1 MDLKEDERG
10 LWFRAKVSKT
20 RDGKDVEVL
29 IEDGALKEFSIGFIT
44 KGYEWNEDDGVRTL
58 TEVEL
63 WEVSLVTRAA
73 NDQAKIIATEVKS
86 EADTKG
92 LSDEELIEKK
102 NKAEQ
107 ELRLLQNE
115 IDLRIL
121 TKI

>member
-1 MDLKEDERG
+1 ML
-10 LWFRAKVSKT
+10 FRSVSQS

-63 WEVSLVTRAA
+63 WEISLVTRAA
-73 NDQAKIIATEVKS
+73 NEQARLVTTEVKS

-92 LSDEELIEKK
+92 LSDDELIERKK
-102 NKAEQ
+102 KAEQ

>member
-1 MDLKEDERG
+1 MATVNKTDLR
-10 LWFRAKVSKT
+10 RALEAHGGIIADVAKT

-86 EADTKG
+86 ESDTKG
-92 LSDEELIEKK
+92 LSDDELIERK
-102 NKAEQ
+102 NKSPG
-107 ELRLLQNE
+107 
-115 IDLRIL
+115 
-121 TKI
+121 